1 MIVID
6 SREVKQAKGIL
17 EGLKKLGIEVEV
29 SFLEAGDYLVGDILI
44 ERKTPTGFV
53 SDVKSMRLW
62 SELDKLKRCVDVKPI
77 LVIEGSL
84 SLIEKITKWSP
95 SQVLGVLNSVILDW
109 GISAIV
115 LPSRRWFTIYLQQ
128 LNKRAEKI
136 GKERLHP
143 LRMKEKVERISD
155 RIRFVVEGL
164 PNVSGVRAINLL
176 KRFKTIKALANAS
189 LQELQSVE
197 GIGEKIARDIY
208 KVLNTEF
215 QE

>member
-1 MIVID
+1 MKKMIVVD

-29 SFLEAGDYLVGDILI
+29 SFLEAGDYLVGDILV

-109 GISAIV
+109 GIS
-115 LPSRRWFTIYLQQ
+115 
-128 LNKRAEKI
+128 
-136 GKERLHP
+136 
-143 LRMKEKVERISD
+143 
-155 RIRFVVEGL
+155 
-164 PNVSGVRAINLL
+164 
-176 KRFKTIKALANAS
+176 
-189 LQELQSVE
+189 
-197 GIGEKIARDIY
+197 
-208 KVLNTEF
+208 
-215 QE
+215 